1 MYSDK
6 HDPHATDLADSVGR
20 PIDRRD
26 HRGTVNPGKWPKLG
40 GPAVEN
46 PRPAGGPV
54 DVVPG
59 RLGALRPTRGVES
72 RSLPPKK

>member
-1 MYSDK
+1 MPSTNPD
-6 HDPHATDLADSVGR
+6 ATDLSNSIGH

-26 HRGTVNPGKWPKLG
+26 HRGTVNPGLWPKLG
-40 GPAVEN
+40 GPAIEN

-59 RLGALRPTRGVES
+59 RLGALKPQGGVES
-72 RSLPPKK
+72 QSLPLKK